1 MPSSGARCKE
11 RTVVEPGESLRD
23 GDLLAAADLGSNSF
37 HLVVARHEKGTP
49 RLIDR
54 VRESVRL
61 AAGVGED
68 GQLDPVYL
76 ERAMDCLAR
85 FGQRIAGIP
94 ATRVR
99 AIATNA
105 VRRLSDPEGFLY
117 QAEQALGQPVDV
129 VSGRE
134 EGRLIFLGVSHGLP
148 RSRHKRL
155 VIDIGGGS
163 TEFIIG
169 RELEPLQTESVQVG
183 CVASTLRFF
192 PDGVLTPERWQRAQ
206 DEIGL
211 QLQQFA
217 ADYRETGWSEA
228 IGSSGTAK
236 AIGLIVQALKL
247 SDDGVRAEH
256 LATLRDHVLRQG
268 RIGDIAL
275 PGLSPERAPII
286 AGGIAILEA
295 AFREL
300 RIRSLKV
307 SEIAMRE
314 GVLWDLL
321 GRRSNRDPRMASIQ
335 SLAARYGV
343 DSAQSARVEDTALAL
358 YAQVQAEWSFA
369 SEDREWLVWAARVH
383 EIGLAIAHSQHHV
396 HAAYILR
403 NADLAGFSRQEQE
416 LLAALVQ
423 NHRRKPGRDLI
434 DNLPRRFR
442 ELARRL
448 TALLRLAVLL
458 RRARR
463 EQKLPTLRLTASGDR
478 LHLHLPK
485 AWLARHPLTATDLER
500 EHPYMQE
507 LGIDLEVD
515 PGPA

>member
-1 MPSSGARCKE
+1 MSE
-11 RTVVEPGESLRD
+11 TGESIRD
-23 GDLLAAADLGSNSF
+23 GELIAAADLGSNSF
-37 HLVVARHEKGTP
+37 HLVVARYDKGTP

-61 AAGVGED
+61 AAGVNED
-68 GQLDPVYL
+68 GSLDPAYL
-76 ERAMDCLAR
+76 QRAMDCLAR

-94 ATRVR
+94 AQRVR

-105 VRRLSDPEGFLY
+105 VRQLADPEGFLD

-148 RSRHKRL
+148 RSRQRRL
-155 VIDIGGGS
+155 VIDVGGGS

-192 PDGVLTPERWQRAQ
+192 PDGRLTAERWQRAQ

-217 ADYRETGWSEA
+217 ADYRETGWNET

-236 AIGLIVQALKL
+236 AIGTIVQALKL
-247 SDDGVRAEH
+247 SDDGVEPEH
-256 LATLRDHVLRQG
+256 LAALRKRMLKAGSIDA
-268 RIGDIAL
+268 IDL
-275 PGLSPERAPII
+275 PGLSADRAPII
-286 AGGIAILEA
+286 AGGVAVLEA

-300 RIRSLKV
+300 RIRSMKV

-321 GRRSNRDPRMASIQ
+321 GRSSDRDPRIASIQ
-335 SLAARYGV
+335 SLATRHAV
-343 DSAQSARVEDTALAL
+343 DTAQAARVEDTALMLFEQAD
-358 YAQVQAEWSFA
+358 AQWTFA
-369 SEDREWLVWAARVH
+369 PGQREWLVWAARVH

-396 HAAYILR
+396 HAGYILR

-416 LLAALVQ
+416 LLAAIVQ
-423 NHRRKPGRDLI
+423 SHRRKI
-434 DNLPRRFR
+434 DARLFDTLPRRYR
-442 ELARRL
+442 LLARRL
-448 TALLRLAVLL
+448 AALLRLAVLL

-463 EQKLPTLRLTASGDR
+463 EQKLPVVRLLAQDKQ
-478 LHLHLPK
+478 LQLHLP
-485 AWLARHPLTATDLER
+485 ARWLERHPLTATDLDR
-500 EHPYMQE
+500 EPPYLAE
-507 LGIDLEVD
+507 LGIDLELHAED
-515 PGPA
+515 S